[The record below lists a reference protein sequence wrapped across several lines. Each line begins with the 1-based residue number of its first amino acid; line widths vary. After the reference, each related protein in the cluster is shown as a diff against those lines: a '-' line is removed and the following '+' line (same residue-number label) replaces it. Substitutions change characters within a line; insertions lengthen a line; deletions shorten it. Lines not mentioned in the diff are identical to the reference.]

1 MDKNIKGVQGM
12 ISKEEL
18 LEILDEQKK
27 KYTHEKVASSFKK
40 WNKTIQY
47 HFTDREEYYSFELV
61 NGQPGSIIEGKIE
74 NPDIEYTMSTETFM
88 SLVKKEI
95 TGFKLYQQ
103 KKIKVKASM
112 PELLKLQ
119 KLDKL

>member
-1 MDKNIKGVQGM
+1 MV
-12 ISKEEL
+12 SKEEL
-18 LEILDEQKK
+18 LKLLDEQKN

-61 NGQPGSIIEGKIE
+61 DGQPRQIVEGKLE
-74 NPDIEYTMSTETFM
+74 NPDIEYAMSTETFL
-88 SLVKKEI
+88 SLINKEI
-95 TGFKLYQQ
+95 SGFKLYQQ

-112 PELLKLQ
+112 PELIKLQ
-119 KLDKL
+119 KLDKI